1 MCPRTLHGARGQPGC
16 SGQKLSRAHTAG
28 RAGEI
33 NAFVTS
39 PSVPAKGGC
48 SRFEGNSL
56 GRRWREQEEGKQEGS
71 ATSIL
76 AGSVR
81 VVPGLRQEH
90 SAVLSEPLAEPPE
103 GRQDAPRGLRSLPR
117 AGPAQPLLVPCG
129 SVPGTA
135 RLPNLLRDRPSAGNV
150 GGTVASDSWVQICWV
165 ALGRSATLEPGVRV
179 PWGD

>member
-1 MCPRTLHGARGQPGC
+1 MGKCHRLLGKGWAQMCPRTLHGARGQPGC

-28 RAGEI
+28 QAGEI

-39 PSVPAKGGC
+39 PSVHAKRGC
-48 SRFEGNSL
+48 SRFEGNSP

-117 AGPAQPLLVPCG
+117 AVRPSLCWFPAAACPAPLASRTS
-129 SVPGTA
+129 SVTDRRPGTWEEPWLQTPGC
-135 RLPNLLRDRPSAGNV
+135 RCAG
-150 GGTVASDSWVQICWV
+150 
-165 ALGRSATLEPGVRV
+165 
-179 PWGD
+179 